1 MRVDL
6 ESSQSEHETLTL
18 APHRST
24 PVISFIGQP
33 NSGKT
38 TLFNALTGSYY
49 KTSNYAGTTAEISV
63 GSALPK
69 FSLPAILVDT
79 PGITGLTSISAE
91 EEIAI
96 QLLADHPLYRL
107 PELVVV
113 TVDASQ
119 LARQLY
125 VAKQVI
131 DAGFHVVLAVTMNDL
146 LQKKGFYLA
155 ADRLSDILHCPVV
168 KINPREGTGL
178 ETLAE
183 VMMDH
188 IRHRNSHSPKA
199 LPKLTEK
206 EIVALYEW
214 AEPVQQHVLTPIR
227 SFDVAALNRSVFNTR
242 SAAPDAMSVKL
253 DNVLLHPIW
262 GLPIFA
268 AVMFVLF
275 SGVFWLAQPLMDGV
289 TNGMTLL
296 ADTIRAVFP
305 EGYWLGELLGTGIIE
320 GAGAV
325 LTFVPQIVILFLV
338 LDFLEDSGYLARG
351 AMLVDRPLSR
361 IGLNGRS
368 FVPMLSGFACAIP
381 AIMAARTIPN
391 RRERLITIFVI
402 PLMTCSARLPVFGL
416 LLAFLIPPDQIWL
429 AALILSAIYLL
440 SLFNGALAAGIVHR
454 IVGRKDT
461 SHFML
466 ELPAYRKPV
475 ARFIMRHTVHK
486 SWSYL
491 QKAGPT
497 ILMCAVVI
505 WALTYLPGTHAP
517 ESRTTPAERLETSLA
532 ADIGRLMEPAIKP
545 LGWDWRIGVGILS
558 AFAAR
563 EVFVSTIAL
572 TFRVESDGES
582 ETALLDAMRQATH
595 ADTGQPLFTAASAIS
610 IVVFFMFSMQCISTL
625 AVCRK
630 ETGSW
635 KIPMLQ
641 QGVYTTAGYL
651 LALLTKVIL
660 NAAGIA

>member
-6 ESSQSEHETLTL
+6 DPTQTADSTLS
-18 APHRST
+18 PVSHRSI
-24 PVISFIGQP
+24 PVISFVGQP

-38 TLFNALTGSYY
+38 TLFNALTGSHY

-63 GSALPK
+63 GTPLPK
-69 FSLPAILVDT
+69 FSLPAVLFDT
-79 PGITGLTSISAE
+79 PGISGLTSISAE
-91 EEIAI
+91 EEIAV
-96 QLLADHPLYRL
+96 QALTDHPDYGF

-125 VAKQVI
+125 IAKQII

-146 LQKKGFYLA
+146 LQKKGYDLA
-155 ADRLSDILHCPVV
+155 ADRLSDILQCPVV

-183 VMMDH
+183 VMAD
-188 IRHRNSHSPKA
+188 RVRNGNSHSPKPIA
-199 LPKLTEK
+199 KLTEK

-214 AEPVQQHVLTPIR
+214 AELVQQQVLTPIQTIDIA
-227 SFDVAALNRSVFNTR
+227 SVNRSLFNTR
-242 SAAPDAMSVKL
+242 SAVPDAMSVKL
-253 DNVLLHPIW
+253 DRFFLHPIW

-268 AVMFVLF
+268 VVMFVLF
-275 SGVFWLAQPLMDGV
+275 SGVFWLAQPLMDAV
-289 TNGMTLL
+289 TDGMALL
-296 ADTIRAVFP
+296 ADVVRSGFP
-305 EGYWLGELLGTGIIE
+305 EGHWLGELLGTGIVE

-351 AMLVDRPLSR
+351 AMLVDRPLSK

-416 LLAFLIPPDQIWL
+416 LLAFMIPPDRLWL
-429 AALILSAIYLL
+429 AALILSGIYLL

-475 ARFIMRHTVHK
+475 ARFILRHTVHK
-486 SWSYL
+486 SWSYI

-497 ILMCAVVI
+497 ILMCAIVI
-505 WALTYLPGTHAP
+505 WALTYLPGVSAP
-517 ESRTTPAERLETSLA
+517 ETRSTPAERLETSIA
-532 ADIGRLMEPAIKP
+532 ADMGRLMEPVIEP

-563 EVFVSTIAL
+563 EVFVSSIAL
-572 TFRVESDGES
+572 TFRVESDGEN
-582 ETALLDAMRQATH
+582 ETALLDAMSRATH
-595 ADTGQPLFTAASAIS
+595 SDTGQPLFTSSSAIA
-610 IVVFFMFSMQCISTL
+610 IVVFFMFSMQCFSTL

-635 KIPMLQ
+635 KIPILQ

-651 LALLTKVIL
+651 LALLSKVIL

>member
-6 ESSQSEHETLTL
+6 ASAQTVNETLTS
-18 APHRST
+18 APHRSL
-24 PVISFIGQP
+24 PVISFVGQP

-63 GSALPK
+63 GTALPK
-69 FSLPAILVDT
+69 FSLRATLVDT
-79 PGITGLTSISAE
+79 PGISGLTSISAE

-96 QLLADHPLYRL
+96 RLLSDHPLYRL

-125 VAKQVI
+125 IAKQVI
-131 DAGFHVVLAVTMNDL
+131 DAGFHVVVAVTMNDL
-146 LQKKGFYLA
+146 LQKKGFDLA

-178 ETLAE
+178 ESLAE
-183 VMMDH
+183 VMADH
-188 IRHRNSHSPKA
+188 VGRRNSHSPSA
-199 LPKLTEK
+199 LSKLTEK

-214 AEPVQQHVLTPIR
+214 AEPVQQQVLMPIR
-227 SFDVAALNRSVFNTR
+227 KVDIASINRSVFNAR
-242 SAAPDAMSVKL
+242 SAVPDALSVKL

-268 AVMFVLF
+268 VIMFVLF

-296 ADTIRAVFP
+296 ADTIRSVFP
-305 EGYWLGELLGTGIIE
+305 EGHWLGELLGTGIIE
-320 GAGAV
+320 GVGAV

-351 AMLVDRPLSR
+351 AMLVDRPLSK

-391 RRERLITIFVI
+391 RRERLITIFII

-416 LLAFLIPPDQIWL
+416 LLAFLIPPDQVWL
-429 AALILSAIYLL
+429 AALILSIIYLL

-475 ARFIMRHTVHK
+475 ARFIARHTVHK

-497 ILMCAVVI
+497 ILMCAIVI
-505 WALTYLPGTHAP
+505 WALTYLPGINAP
-517 ESRTTPAERLETSLA
+517 ETRTTPAERLETSLA
-532 ADIGRLMEPAIKP
+532 ADIGRIMEPAIKP

-572 TFRVESDGES
+572 TFRVESDGEN
-582 ETALLDAMRQATH
+582 ETALLDAMRQAAH
-595 ADTGQPLFTAASAIS
+595 SKTGQPLFTTASSIAI
-610 IVVFFMFSMQCISTL
+610 IVFFMFSMQCFSTL

-635 KIPMLQ
+635 KIPLLQ
-641 QGVYTTAGYL
+641 QSVYTSVAYL
-651 LALLTKVIL
+651 FALLTKLLL
-660 NAAGIA
+660 NAVGIA